1 MRTSGETP
9 CAWGWAS
16 LRRFGCFEFLCARKE
31 AGNRAFKSPLDRT
44 DDATANDTPAATTC
58 AADTGSAAGQASR
71 ASMSCHIPVKLHNE
85 NRDSVYALA
94 KKTDAGLHR

>member
-1 MRTSGETP
+1 VAAAHHE
-9 CAWGWAS
+9 
-16 LRRFGCFEFLCARKE
+16 EARSVE
-31 AGNRAFKSPLDRT
+31 EQAAAAAATTDAANAAGNRAFKSPLDRT